1 MGNKE
6 RKGRKEQKELEGR
19 VEEHWVGGIEIEKG
33 QKKEFN
39 SSFKMTDEISQRT
52 AVKLSK
58 SLRMLLGKR
67 GTLTHSCEKP
77 GEVSLQQK

>member
-39 SSFKMTDEISQRT
+39 SSFKMTDEISQ
-52 AVKLSK
+52 
-58 SLRMLLGKR
+58 
-67 GTLTHSCEKP
+67 
-77 GEVSLQQK
+77 